1 MTRQLAAS
9 PGPLSGTVASPPREV
24 SAQTESMLH
33 ALTWLFRGGGAVLIG
48 VATFGY
54 SAASGRDLVIEA
66 VAFAIGAVV
75 VAYWLVADLRPEH
88 RQPRVLAGALIA
100 MAAASGF
107 ASMGAHGGPLIG
119 FAFMAAI
126 GAGAGSSLLTGCVTT
141 AIALVGVEAGALVT
155 GASAT
160 SALGFPLLLIVAFVS
175 GRNRAAYRR
184 QAEQS
189 AALVTQMEQLRA
201 EQRRAAVL
209 DERTRIAREIHDVL
223 AHSLGALGI
232 QLQAVHALMAEQ
244 GDTGRALSLLDQA
257 QRMAKDGLAETR
269 RAVHAL
275 RADTAG
281 LDEELAALADTHR
294 SRHHAR
300 VSFGVGGQPR
310 PLPPEAT
317 VALIRT
323 AQEALVN
330 TAKHAPAQPVDI
342 GLHYGAGRS
351 PDDHQQPAAVRQP
364 DSPGP
369 GTAFGT
375 VNGGYGLTGHARAAA
390 ADRRLPHRGIRRRPL
405 DRDGAGAPMSYPA
418 EAPLR
423 VIIADDQAS
432 VREGLVLLLGLV
444 PGIEVTA
451 AAADGQQALDLV
463 AEHHPDAILLDLHM
477 PVLDGIQA
485 TRRLTAEHPEV
496 AIVILTTYADDT
508 SVLAALRA
516 GARSYLT
523 KDADRADIARA
534 LHSAAGGLSVMDPA
548 VQATLVAAAG
558 SRQHAAPG

>member
-1 MTRQLAAS
+1 VTRQLAAS
-9 PGPLSGTVASPPREV
+9 PGSLSGTAASPAWRV

-33 ALTWLFRGGGAVLIG
+33 ALTWLFRAGGAVLIG

-54 SAASGRDLVIEA
+54 SAASGRDLIIEA
-66 VAFAIGAVV
+66 VAFAVGAVV
-75 VAYWLVADLRPEH
+75 VAYWLAAELRPEF
-88 RQPRVLAGALIA
+88 RQPRVLAGALVV

-141 AIALVGVEAGALVT
+141 VIAFVGVEAGALVT

-232 QLQAVHALMAEQ
+232 QLQAIHALTEQ
-244 GDTGRALSLLDQA
+244 GDTGRALGLLDQA

-275 RADTAG
+275 RADTTTG
-281 LDEELAALADTHR
+281 LDEQLAALADTHR
-294 SRHHAR
+294 SRHHAS

-310 PLPPEAT
+310 PLPPEGT

-330 TAKHAPAQPVDI
+330 AAKHAPLQPVDI
-342 GLHYGAGRS
+342 GLHYGEDGVQMIISNPLPPGRHGG
-351 PDDHQQPAAVRQP
+351 P
-364 DSPGP
+364 SPGP
-369 GTAFGT
+369 EFTT
-375 VNGGYGLTGHARAAA
+375 VNGGYGL
-390 ADRRLPHRGIRRRPL
+390 RG
-405 DRDGAGAPMSYPA
+405 M
-418 EAPLR
+418 
-423 VIIADDQAS
+423 
-432 VREGLVLLLGLV
+432 RERLLLISGSLTAAS
-444 PGIEVTA
+444 GEGRWTVTA
-451 AAADGQQALDLV
+451 QV
-463 AEHHPDAILLDLHM
+463 P
-477 PVLDGIQA
+477 
-485 TRRLTAEHPEV
+485 R
-496 AIVILTTYADDT
+496 
-508 SVLAALRA
+508 
-516 GARSYLT
+516 
-523 KDADRADIARA
+523 
-534 LHSAAGGLSVMDPA
+534 
-548 VQATLVAAAG
+548 
-558 SRQHAAPG
+558 

>member
-9 PGPLSGTVASPPREV
+9 PGPLSGTVMSPLRRV
-24 SAQTESMLH
+24 SAQTDSMLRT
-33 ALTWLFRGGGAVLIG
+33 LTWLFRAGGAVLIG

-66 VAFAIGAVV
+66 VAFAVGAVV
-75 VAYWLVADLRPEH
+75 VAYWLVADLSPEH
-88 RQPRVLAGALIA
+88 RQPRVLGGALIA

-107 ASMGAHGGPLIG
+107 ASMGSHGGPLIG

-141 AIALVGVEAGALVT
+141 AITLVGVEAGALVT
-155 GASAT
+155 GARAT

-232 QLQAVHALMAEQ
+232 QLQAICALTEQ

-257 QRMAKDGLAETR
+257 QRMAKDGLVETR
-269 RAVHAL
+269 RAVQAL

-281 LDEELAALADTHR
+281 LDEQLAALADTHR
-294 SRHHAR
+294 SRHHAS

-330 TAKHAPAQPVDI
+330 TAKHAQLQPVDI
-342 GLHYGAGRS
+342 GLRYGE
-351 PDDHQQPAAVRQP
+351 DDVQMIISNPLPSGSHET
-364 DSPGP
+364 PGP
-369 GTAFGT
+369 RAAFST
-375 VNGGYGLTGHARAAA
+375 VNGGYGL
-390 ADRRLPHRGIRRRPL
+390 RG
-405 DRDGAGAPMSYPA
+405 M
-418 EAPLR
+418 
-423 VIIADDQAS
+423 
-432 VREGLVLLLGLV
+432 RERLLLINGSL
-444 PGIEVTA
+444 TA
-451 AAADGQQALDLV
+451 AAGDGCWTV
-463 AEHHPDAILLDLHM
+463 
-477 PVLDGIQA
+477 
-485 TRRLTAEHPEV
+485 TARVP
-496 AIVILTTYADDT
+496 
-508 SVLAALRA
+508 R
-516 GARSYLT
+516 
-523 KDADRADIARA
+523 
-534 LHSAAGGLSVMDPA
+534 
-548 VQATLVAAAG
+548 
-558 SRQHAAPG
+558 

>member
-1 MTRQLAAS
+1 
-9 PGPLSGTVASPPREV
+9 
-24 SAQTESMLH
+24 
-33 ALTWLFRGGGAVLIG
+33 

-54 SAASGRDLVIEA
+54 SAASGRDLVVEA

-75 VAYWLVADLRPEH
+75 VAYWLAADLHPEF
-88 RQPRVLAGALIA
+88 RQPRVLAGALVV

-107 ASMGAHGGPLIG
+107 ASMGVHGGPLIG

-141 AIALVGVEAGALVT
+141 AIALAGVEAGALVT

-232 QLQAVHALMAEQ
+232 QLQAVHALTEQ
-244 GDTGRALSLLDQA
+244 GDTGRALGLLDQA

-275 RADTAG
+275 RADTTTG
-281 LDEELAALADTHR
+281 LDEQLAALADTHR
-294 SRHHAR
+294 SRHHAS

-310 PLPPEAT
+310 PLPPEGT

-330 TAKHAPAQPVDI
+330 AAKHAPLQPVDI
-342 GLHYGAGRS
+342 DLHYGEDGVQMIISNPLPSGR
-351 PDDHQQPAAVRQP
+351 PGG
-364 DSPGP
+364 PGP
-369 GTAFGT
+369 GPAFTT
-375 VNGGYGLTGHARAAA
+375 VNGGYGL
-390 ADRRLPHRGIRRRPL
+390 RG
-405 DRDGAGAPMSYPA
+405 M
-418 EAPLR
+418 
-423 VIIADDQAS
+423 
-432 VREGLVLLLGLV
+432 RERLLLISGSLTAAS
-444 PGIEVTA
+444 GGGRWTVTA
-451 AAADGQQALDLV
+451 QV
-463 AEHHPDAILLDLHM
+463 P
-477 PVLDGIQA
+477 
-485 TRRLTAEHPEV
+485 R
-496 AIVILTTYADDT
+496 
-508 SVLAALRA
+508 
-516 GARSYLT
+516 
-523 KDADRADIARA
+523 
-534 LHSAAGGLSVMDPA
+534 
-548 VQATLVAAAG
+548 
-558 SRQHAAPG
+558 

>member
-1 MTRQLAAS
+1 M
-9 PGPLSGTVASPPREV
+9 VSPPREV
-24 SAQTESMLH
+24 STQTESMLH
-33 ALTWLFRGGGAVLIG
+33 ALTLLFRAGGAVLIG

-66 VAFAIGAVV
+66 AAFAIGAVV

-88 RQPRVLAGALIA
+88 RQPRVLSGALIV

-126 GAGAGSSLLTGCVTT
+126 GAGAGTSLLTGCVTT

-189 AALVTQMEQLRA
+189 AALVTQLEQLRA

-209 DERTRIAREIHDVL
+209 EERTRIAREIHDVL

-232 QLQAVHALMAEQ
+232 QLQAVHAVLGEQ
-244 GDTGRALSLLDQA
+244 GDTGRALSLLGQA

-281 LDEELAALADTHR
+281 LDEQLTAMIDTHR
-294 SRHHAR
+294 SRHHAA
-300 VSFGVGGQPR
+300 VSFRIGGQPR
-310 PLPPEAT
+310 PLPPEAI

-330 TAKHAPAQPVDI
+330 TAKHAPLQPVEL
-342 GLHYGAGRS
+342 GLHYGEDGVQMMISHPLPPGTPGS
-351 PDDHQQPAAVRQP
+351 PV
-364 DSPGP
+364 P

-375 VNGGYGLTGHARAAA
+375 VNGGYGLTG
-390 ADRRLPHRGIRRRPL
+390 
-405 DRDGAGAPMSYPA
+405 M
-418 EAPLR
+418 
-423 VIIADDQAS
+423 
-432 VREGLVLLLGLV
+432 RERLLLIG
-444 PGIEVTA
+444 GS
-451 AAADGQQALDLV
+451 
-463 AEHHPDAILLDLHM
+463 
-477 PVLDGIQA
+477 
-485 TRRLTAEHPEV
+485 LT
-496 AIVILTTYADDT
+496 
-508 SVLAALRA
+508 
-516 GARSYLT
+516 
-523 KDADRADIARA
+523 
-534 LHSAAGGLSVMDPA
+534 
-548 VQATLVAAAG
+548 
-558 SRQHAAPG
+558 AAPGDGRWTVTAQVPR

>member
-1 MTRQLAAS
+1 
-9 PGPLSGTVASPPREV
+9 
-24 SAQTESMLH
+24 MLRT
-33 ALTWLFRGGGAVLIG
+33 LTWLFRAGGAVLIG

-54 SAASGRDLVIEA
+54 SAASGRDLIIEA

-75 VAYWLVADLRPEH
+75 VAYWLAADVSPDFR
-88 RQPRVLAGALIA
+88 RPRVLAGALVV

-141 AIALVGVEAGALVT
+141 AIALVGVEVGALVT

-232 QLQAVHALMAEQ
+232 QLQAIHALTEQ
-244 GDTGRALSLLDQA
+244 GDTGRALGLLDQA

-275 RADTAG
+275 RADTTTG
-281 LDEELAALADTHR
+281 LDEQLAALIDTHR
-294 SRHHAR
+294 SRHHAD
-300 VSFGVGGQPR
+300 VSSGVGGQPR

-330 TAKHAPAQPVDI
+330 AAKHAPLQPVDI
-342 GLHYGAGRS
+342 GLYYGEDGVQMIISNPLPSGR
-351 PDDHQQPAAVRQP
+351 PGAP
-364 DSPGP
+364 SPGP
-369 GTAFGT
+369 EFTT
-375 VNGGYGLTGHARAAA
+375 VNGGYGL
-390 ADRRLPHRGIRRRPL
+390 RG
-405 DRDGAGAPMSYPA
+405 M
-418 EAPLR
+418 
-423 VIIADDQAS
+423 
-432 VREGLVLLLGLV
+432 RERLLLISGSLTAAS
-444 PGIEVTA
+444 GDGRWTVTA
-451 AAADGQQALDLV
+451 QV
-463 AEHHPDAILLDLHM
+463 P
-477 PVLDGIQA
+477 
-485 TRRLTAEHPEV
+485 R
-496 AIVILTTYADDT
+496 
-508 SVLAALRA
+508 
-516 GARSYLT
+516 
-523 KDADRADIARA
+523 
-534 LHSAAGGLSVMDPA
+534 
-548 VQATLVAAAG
+548 
-558 SRQHAAPG
+558 

>member
-1 MTRQLAAS
+1 
-9 PGPLSGTVASPPREV
+9 VASPPREV
-24 SAQTESMLH
+24 SAQTESVLH
-33 ALTWLFRGGGAVLIG
+33 ALTWLFRAGGAVLIA

-54 SAASGRDLVIEA
+54 SAASGRDLIIEA
-66 VAFAIGAVV
+66 VAFAIGAAV
-75 VAYWLVADLRPEH
+75 VAYWLEADLSPEH
-88 RQPRVLAGALIA
+88 RQPRVLASALIA

-141 AIALVGVEAGALVT
+141 AIALVGVEVGALVT

-160 SALGFPLLLIVAFVS
+160 SALGFPLLLIVAFIS

-244 GDTGRALSLLDQA
+244 GDTSRALSLLDQA
-257 QRMAKDGLAETR
+257 QRIAKDGLVETR

-275 RADTAG
+275 RADATG
-281 LDEELAALADTHR
+281 LDDQLAALIETHR
-294 SRHHAR
+294 SRHHAS
-300 VSFGVGGQPR
+300 VSFGVVGQPW

-330 TAKHAPAQPVDI
+330 TAKHAPLQPVDI
-342 GLHYGAGRS
+342 GLHYDADGVQMIISNPLPSGS
-351 PDDHQQPAAVRQP
+351 H
-364 DSPGP
+364 DSAGP
-369 GTAFGT
+369 GTTFST
-375 VNGGYGLTGHARAAA
+375 VNGGYGLQG
-390 ADRRLPHRGIRRRPL
+390 
-405 DRDGAGAPMSYPA
+405 M
-418 EAPLR
+418 
-423 VIIADDQAS
+423 
-432 VREGLVLLLGLV
+432 RERLLLINGSL
-444 PGIEVTA
+444 TA
-451 AAADGQQALDLV
+451 AAAGGRWTVTAQV
-463 AEHHPDAILLDLHM
+463 
-477 PVLDGIQA
+477 
-485 TRRLTAEHPEV
+485 TR
-496 AIVILTTYADDT
+496 
-508 SVLAALRA
+508 
-516 GARSYLT
+516 
-523 KDADRADIARA
+523 
-534 LHSAAGGLSVMDPA
+534 
-548 VQATLVAAAG
+548 
-558 SRQHAAPG
+558 

>member
-1 MTRQLAAS
+1 LDT
-9 PGPLSGTVASPPREV
+9 
-24 SAQTESMLH
+24 
-33 ALTWLFRGGGAVLIG
+33 LTLLFRGGGAALIG

-54 SAASGRDLVIEA
+54 SAASGQDLVTEA
-66 VAFAIGAVV
+66 VAFSIGAVA
-75 VAYWLVADLRPEH
+75 VAYWLTADLRPEH
-88 RQPRVLAGALIA
+88 PQPRVLAGALIVT
-100 MAAASGF
+100 AAASGF
-107 ASMGAHGGPLIG
+107 ASTGTHGGPLIG

-126 GAGAGSSLLTGCVTT
+126 GAGAGRSLLTGCVTT
-141 AIALVGVEAGALVT
+141 AIALMGVEAGALVT

-189 AALVTQMEQLRA
+189 AALVAQMEQLRA

-223 AHSLGALGI
+223 AHSLGALAI
-232 QLQAVHALMAEQ
+232 QIQAARAVLADQ

-275 RADTAG
+275 RSGTAG

-300 VSFGVGGQPR
+300 VSLDFGGAPR

-342 GLHYGAGRS
+342 GLHYGE
-351 PDDHQQPAAVRQP
+351 DAVQMIVSNP
-364 DSPGP
+364 LPSGSLASPGP

-375 VNGGYGLTGHARAAA
+375 VNGGYGLTG
-390 ADRRLPHRGIRRRPL
+390 
-405 DRDGAGAPMSYPA
+405 M
-418 EAPLR
+418 
-423 VIIADDQAS
+423 
-432 VREGLVLLLGLV
+432 RERLLL
-444 PGIEVTA
+444 I
-451 AAADGQQALDLV
+451 
-463 AEHHPDAILLDLHM
+463 
-477 PVLDGIQA
+477 
-485 TRRLTAEHPEV
+485 
-496 AIVILTTYADDT
+496 
-508 SVLAALRA
+508 
-516 GARSYLT
+516 
-523 KDADRADIARA
+523 
-534 LHSAAGGLSVMDPA
+534 GGSLS
-548 VQATLVAAAG
+548 
-558 SRQHAAPG
+558 AAPGDGRWTVTAQVPR

>member
-1 MTRQLAAS
+1 M
-9 PGPLSGTVASPPREV
+9 VSPPREV
-24 SAQTESMLH
+24 STQTESMLH
-33 ALTWLFRGGGAVLIG
+33 ALTLLFRAGGAVLIG

-66 VAFAIGAVV
+66 AAFAIGAVV

-88 RQPRVLAGALIA
+88 RQPRVLSGALIV

-126 GAGAGSSLLTGCVTT
+126 GAGAGTSLLTGCVTT

-189 AALVTQMEQLRA
+189 AALVTQLEQLRA

-209 DERTRIAREIHDVL
+209 EERTRIAREIHDVL

-232 QLQAVHALMAEQ
+232 QLQAVHAVLGEQ
-244 GDTGRALSLLDQA
+244 GDTGRALSLLGQA

-281 LDEELAALADTHR
+281 LDEQLTAMIDTHR
-294 SRHHAR
+294 SRHHAA
-300 VSFGVGGQPR
+300 VSFRIGGQPR

-330 TAKHAPAQPVDI
+330 TAKHAPLQPVEL
-342 GLHYGAGRS
+342 GLHYGEDGVQMIIS
-351 PDDHQQPAAVRQP
+351 NPLPP
-364 DSPGP
+364 GSPGP
-369 GTAFGT
+369 GAAFGT
-375 VNGGYGLTGHARAAA
+375 VNGGYGLTG
-390 ADRRLPHRGIRRRPL
+390 
-405 DRDGAGAPMSYPA
+405 M
-418 EAPLR
+418 
-423 VIIADDQAS
+423 
-432 VREGLVLLLGLV
+432 RERLLLIG
-444 PGIEVTA
+444 GS
-451 AAADGQQALDLV
+451 
-463 AEHHPDAILLDLHM
+463 
-477 PVLDGIQA
+477 
-485 TRRLTAEHPEV
+485 LT
-496 AIVILTTYADDT
+496 
-508 SVLAALRA
+508 
-516 GARSYLT
+516 
-523 KDADRADIARA
+523 
-534 LHSAAGGLSVMDPA
+534 
-548 VQATLVAAAG
+548 
-558 SRQHAAPG
+558 AAPGDGRWTVTAQVPR

>member
-1 MTRQLAAS
+1 M
-9 PGPLSGTVASPPREV
+9 VSPPREV
-24 SAQTESMLH
+24 STQTESMLH
-33 ALTWLFRGGGAVLIG
+33 ALTLLFRAGGVVLIG

-66 VAFAIGAVV
+66 AAFAIGAVV

-88 RQPRVLAGALIA
+88 RQPRVLSGALIV
-100 MAAASGF
+100 MALASGF

-126 GAGAGSSLLTGCVTT
+126 GAGAGTSLLTGCVTT

-189 AALVTQMEQLRA
+189 AALVTQLEQLRA

-209 DERTRIAREIHDVL
+209 EERTRIAREIHDVL

-232 QLQAVHALMAEQ
+232 QLQAVHAVLGEQ
-244 GDTGRALSLLDQA
+244 GDTGRALSLLGQA

-281 LDEELAALADTHR
+281 LEEQLTAMIDTHR
-294 SRHHAR
+294 SRHHAA
-300 VSFGVGGQPR
+300 VSFRIGGQPR

-330 TAKHAPAQPVDI
+330 TAKHAPLQPVEL
-342 GLHYGAGRS
+342 GLHYGEDGVQMIIS
-351 PDDHQQPAAVRQP
+351 NPLP
-364 DSPGP
+364 PGTPVP

-375 VNGGYGLTGHARAAA
+375 VNGGYGLTG
-390 ADRRLPHRGIRRRPL
+390 
-405 DRDGAGAPMSYPA
+405 M
-418 EAPLR
+418 
-423 VIIADDQAS
+423 
-432 VREGLVLLLGLV
+432 RERLLLIG
-444 PGIEVTA
+444 GS
-451 AAADGQQALDLV
+451 
-463 AEHHPDAILLDLHM
+463 
-477 PVLDGIQA
+477 
-485 TRRLTAEHPEV
+485 LT
-496 AIVILTTYADDT
+496 
-508 SVLAALRA
+508 
-516 GARSYLT
+516 
-523 KDADRADIARA
+523 
-534 LHSAAGGLSVMDPA
+534 
-548 VQATLVAAAG
+548 
-558 SRQHAAPG
+558 AAPGDGRWTVTAQVPR

>member
-1 MTRQLAAS
+1 
-9 PGPLSGTVASPPREV
+9 
-24 SAQTESMLH
+24 MLR
-33 ALTWLFRGGGAVLIG
+33 ALTLLFRGGGAVLIG
-48 VATFGY
+48 VATFAY
-54 SAASGRDLVIEA
+54 SVASGRDLIIEA

-75 VAYWLVADLRPEH
+75 VAYWLVADLHPGH
-88 RQPRVLAGALIA
+88 PQPRVLAGALTV

-107 ASMGAHGGPLIG
+107 ASTGAHGGPLIG

-141 AIALVGVEAGALVT
+141 AIALVGVEVGALVT

-232 QLQAVHALMAEQ
+232 QLQAMRAVLTNDA
-244 GDTGRALSLLDQA
+244 DTGRALGLLDQA
-257 QRMAKDGLAETR
+257 QRMAKDGLVETR

-275 RADTAG
+275 RAGTAG
-281 LDEELAALADTHR
+281 LDAELAALADTHR

-317 VALIRT
+317 VALIRA

-342 GLHYGAGRS
+342 GLHYGKGGVQMIIS
-351 PDDHQQPAAVRQP
+351 NPLPP
-364 DSPGP
+364 GGPGP
-369 GTAFGT
+369 TAFTT
-375 VNGGYGLTGHARAAA
+375 VNGGYGL
-390 ADRRLPHRGIRRRPL
+390 RG
-405 DRDGAGAPMSYPA
+405 M
-418 EAPLR
+418 
-423 VIIADDQAS
+423 
-432 VREGLVLLLGLV
+432 RERLLLIGGSLSAAS
-444 PGIEVTA
+444 GDGRWTVTA
-451 AAADGQQALDLV
+451 QV
-463 AEHHPDAILLDLHM
+463 P
-477 PVLDGIQA
+477 
-485 TRRLTAEHPEV
+485 R
-496 AIVILTTYADDT
+496 
-508 SVLAALRA
+508 
-516 GARSYLT
+516 
-523 KDADRADIARA
+523 
-534 LHSAAGGLSVMDPA
+534 
-548 VQATLVAAAG
+548 
-558 SRQHAAPG
+558 

>member
-1 MTRQLAAS
+1 VTRQLAAS
-9 PGPLSGTVASPPREV
+9 PGRLNGTVASPPRKV
-24 SAQTESMLH
+24 SAQAESILD
-33 ALTWLFRGGGAVLIG
+33 ALTQLFRGGGAVLIG

-54 SAASGRDLVIEA
+54 SAASGRDLFIEV
-66 VAFAIGAVV
+66 VAFAMGAVV
-75 VAYWLVADLRPEH
+75 VAYWLVADLRPGH
-88 RQPRVLAGALIA
+88 PQPRVLAGALIV

-189 AALVTQMEQLRA
+189 AALVAQLEQLRA

-232 QLQAVHALMAEQ
+232 QLQAARAVLADQ
-244 GDTGRALSLLDQA
+244 GDTGRTLRLLDQA

-275 RADTAG
+275 RAGTAG
-281 LDEELAALADTHR
+281 LDEELAALVDTHR
-294 SRHHAR
+294 SRHHSR

-342 GLHYGAGRS
+342 GLRYGEDGVQMIISNPLPSGSLAG
-351 PDDHQQPAAVRQP
+351 
-364 DSPGP
+364 PGP

-375 VNGGYGLTGHARAAA
+375 VNGGYGL
-390 ADRRLPHRGIRRRPL
+390 RG
-405 DRDGAGAPMSYPA
+405 M
-418 EAPLR
+418 
-423 VIIADDQAS
+423 
-432 VREGLVLLLGLV
+432 RERLLLIGGSLSAAS
-444 PGIEVTA
+444 GDGHWTVTA
-451 AAADGQQALDLV
+451 QV
-463 AEHHPDAILLDLHM
+463 P
-477 PVLDGIQA
+477 
-485 TRRLTAEHPEV
+485 R
-496 AIVILTTYADDT
+496 
-508 SVLAALRA
+508 
-516 GARSYLT
+516 
-523 KDADRADIARA
+523 
-534 LHSAAGGLSVMDPA
+534 
-548 VQATLVAAAG
+548 
-558 SRQHAAPG
+558 

>member
-1 MTRQLAAS
+1 
-9 PGPLSGTVASPPREV
+9 VASPPRKV

-33 ALTWLFRGGGAVLIG
+33 ALTLLFRAGGAVLIG

-66 VAFAIGAVV
+66 VAFAIGAAA
-75 VAYWLVADLRPEH
+75 VAYWLLTDLRPEH
-88 RQPRVLAGALIA
+88 RHPHVLAGSLIV

-107 ASMGAHGGPLIG
+107 ASMGARGGPLIG

-141 AIALVGVEAGALVT
+141 AIALVGVEVGALVT

-232 QLQAVHALMAEQ
+232 QLQAVRAVLANH
-244 GDTGRALSLLDQA
+244 DDKGRALSLLDQA
-257 QRMAKDGLAETR
+257 QRMAKDGLVETR
-269 RAVHAL
+269 RAVQAL
-275 RADTAG
+275 RADTAT

-300 VSFGVGGQPR
+300 VTFGVGGQPR

-342 GLHYGAGRS
+342 GLHYGEDGIQMIIS
-351 PDDHQQPAAVRQP
+351 NPLPPGSH
-364 DSPGP
+364 DSPGS
-369 GTAFGT
+369 GTTFAT
-375 VNGGYGLTGHARAAA
+375 VNGGYGL
-390 ADRRLPHRGIRRRPL
+390 RG
-405 DRDGAGAPMSYPA
+405 M
-418 EAPLR
+418 
-423 VIIADDQAS
+423 
-432 VREGLVLLLGLV
+432 RERLLLIGGSLTAAS
-444 PGIEVTA
+444 GDGRWAVTA
-451 AAADGQQALDLV
+451 QV
-463 AEHHPDAILLDLHM
+463 P
-477 PVLDGIQA
+477 
-485 TRRLTAEHPEV
+485 R
-496 AIVILTTYADDT
+496 
-508 SVLAALRA
+508 
-516 GARSYLT
+516 
-523 KDADRADIARA
+523 
-534 LHSAAGGLSVMDPA
+534 
-548 VQATLVAAAG
+548 
-558 SRQHAAPG
+558 

>member
-1 MTRQLAAS
+1 MTRQLAAI
-9 PGPLSGTVASPPREV
+9 PGPPSGTVASAPRTV
-24 SAQTESMLH
+24 SAQTESILD
-33 ALTWLFRGGGAVLIG
+33 ALTRLFRGGGAVLIG
-48 VATFGY
+48 IATFGY
-54 SAASGRDLVIEA
+54 SAASGRDLAIEVA
-66 VAFAIGAVV
+66 AFAIGGVV
-75 VAYWLVADLRPEH
+75 MAYWLAAGLRPRH
-88 RQPRVLAGALIA
+88 RQPRVLAGALIV

-189 AALVTQMEQLRA
+189 AALVTQLEQLRA
-201 EQRRAAVL
+201 EQHRVSVL

-232 QLQAVHALMAEQ
+232 QLQAARAVLADQ
-244 GDTGRALSLLDQA
+244 DDTGRTLSLLDQA

-275 RADTAG
+275 RAGTAG
-281 LDEELAALADTHR
+281 LDEELAALASTHH
-294 SRHHAR
+294 SRHHAS
-300 VSFGVGGQPR
+300 VGFGISGQPR

-342 GLHYGAGRS
+342 GLRYDEDGVQMIISNPLPAGGL
-351 PDDHQQPAAVRQP
+351 A
-364 DSPGP
+364 SPGR

-375 VNGGYGLTGHARAAA
+375 VNGGYGLTG
-390 ADRRLPHRGIRRRPL
+390 
-405 DRDGAGAPMSYPA
+405 M
-418 EAPLR
+418 
-423 VIIADDQAS
+423 
-432 VREGLVLLLGLV
+432 RERLLLIGGSLSAAS
-444 PGIEVTA
+444 GDGHWTVTA
-451 AAADGQQALDLV
+451 QV
-463 AEHHPDAILLDLHM
+463 P
-477 PVLDGIQA
+477 
-485 TRRLTAEHPEV
+485 R
-496 AIVILTTYADDT
+496 
-508 SVLAALRA
+508 
-516 GARSYLT
+516 
-523 KDADRADIARA
+523 
-534 LHSAAGGLSVMDPA
+534 
-548 VQATLVAAAG
+548 
-558 SRQHAAPG
+558 

>member
-9 PGPLSGTVASPPREV
+9 PGPLSGTVASPPPEV

-33 ALTWLFRGGGAVLIG
+33 ALTWLFRAGGAVLIG

-54 SAASGRDLVIEA
+54 SAASGRDLIIEA

-75 VAYWLVADLRPEH
+75 VAYWLAADLRPEY
-88 RQPRVLAGALIA
+88 RQPRVLAGALIV

-232 QLQAVHALMAEQ
+232 QLQAIHAVLAEQ

-281 LDEELAALADTHR
+281 LDEQLAALADTHR
-294 SRHHAR
+294 SRHHATCQLR
-300 VSFGVGGQPR
+300 RRRAAAAAAARGDRRPDPHRSGGPGEHRQAR
-310 PLPPEAT
+310 P
-317 VALIRT
+317 
-323 AQEALVN
+323 
-330 TAKHAPAQPVDI
+330 APARRHRPA
-342 GLHYGAGRS
+342 LRRGRS
-351 PDDHQQPAAVRQP
+351 PDDHQQPAAARQP
-364 DSPGP
+364 
-369 GTAFGT
+369 
-375 VNGGYGLTGHARAAA
+375 
-390 ADRRLPHRGIRRRPL
+390 RRP
-405 DRDGAGAPMSYPA
+405 RP
-418 EAPLR
+418 R
-423 VIIADDQAS
+423 N
-432 VREGLVLLLGLV
+432 R
-444 PGIEVTA
+444 
-451 AAADGQQALDLV
+451 
-463 AEHHPDAILLDLHM
+463 
-477 PVLDGIQA
+477 IQH
-485 TRRLTAEHPEV
+485 R
-496 AIVILTTYADDT
+496 
-508 SVLAALRA
+508 
-516 GARSYLT
+516 
-523 KDADRADIARA
+523 
-534 LHSAAGGLSVMDPA
+534 
-548 VQATLVAAAG
+548 
-558 SRQHAAPG
+558 

>member
-1 MTRQLAAS
+1 VVSA
-9 PGPLSGTVASPPREV
+9 PREV

-33 ALTWLFRGGGAVLIG
+33 ALTLLFRAGGAVLIG

-88 RQPRVLAGALIA
+88 RQPRVLSGALIVA
-100 MAAASGF
+100 AAASGF

-141 AIALVGVEAGALVT
+141 AIALVGVEAGALIT

-209 DERTRIAREIHDVL
+209 EERTRIAREIHDVL

-232 QLQAVHALMAEQ
+232 QLQAVHAVLGEQ
-244 GDTGRALSLLDQA
+244 GDTGRALSLLGQA

-281 LDEELAALADTHR
+281 LDEQLTALIDTHR
-294 SRHHAR
+294 SRHHAA
-300 VSFGVGGQPR
+300 VSFRIGGHPR

-323 AQEALVN
+323 AQEGLVN
-330 TAKHAPAQPVDI
+330 TAKHAPLQPVEL
-342 GLHYGAGRS
+342 GLHYGEDGIQMIIS
-351 PDDHQQPAAVRQP
+351 NPLPPGTP
-364 DSPGP
+364 DSPVP

-375 VNGGYGLTGHARAAA
+375 VNSGYGLTG
-390 ADRRLPHRGIRRRPL
+390 
-405 DRDGAGAPMSYPA
+405 M
-418 EAPLR
+418 
-423 VIIADDQAS
+423 
-432 VREGLVLLLGLV
+432 RERLLLIGGSL
-444 PGIEVTA
+444 TA
-451 AAADGQQALDLV
+451 AAADGRW
-463 AEHHPDAILLDLHM
+463 
-477 PVLDGIQA
+477 
-485 TRRLTAEHPEV
+485 T
-496 AIVILTTYADDT
+496 
-508 SVLAALRA
+508 
-516 GARSYLT
+516 
-523 KDADRADIARA
+523 
-534 LHSAAGGLSVMDPA
+534 VMAQVP
-548 VQATLVAAAG
+548 
-558 SRQHAAPG
+558 R